1 MKRAG
6 HSEADALRR
15 ALDQPRARQV
25 PPALSFEGR
34 QVWVTGAGQGIG
46 YQVALAFRQL
56 GARVVG
62 LDRVFEPERPS
73 PDGKR
78 YPFKTVRLDI
88 SDHEQVVSVCRQLLL
103 EMPRLDVLVNAA
115 GVLRLGKL
123 DTLSLD
129 DWRTSFDVNVSGV
142 FYLLNELAPQFK
154 RQRGGC
160 IVNVASNAAHVPRM
174 NMGAYCA
181 SKAALASLSHCAALE
196 LAEYGVRCNLVSPGS
211 TDTPMLRAML
221 ADPAGMARTIEGLP
235 EQFKLGIP
243 LKKIATAKEVANAIL
258 FLASDLASHITMQD
272 LVVDGGATL
281 AA

>member
-1 MKRAG
+1 MKREDILHRPA
-6 HSEADALRR
+6 AR
-15 ALDQPRARQV
+15 AARKPA
-25 PPALSFEGR
+25 PPTLQFEGR

-46 YQVALAFRQL
+46 YQVAMMFRQL

-62 LDRVFEPERPS
+62 LDRQFEPEVGSR
-73 PDGKR
+73 DGKR
-78 YPFKTVRLDI
+78 YPFKTVLLDI
-88 SDHEQVVSVCRQLLL
+88 ADRDQVAQVCRQLLL
-103 EMPRLDVLVNAA
+103 EMPRIDVLVNAA

-123 DTLSLD
+123 DALSVD
-129 DWRTSFDVNVSGV
+129 DWKASFDINVGGV
-142 FYLLNELAPQFK
+142 FYLLRELMPQFK
-154 RQRGGC
+154 AQRRGN
-160 IVNVASNAAHVPRM
+160 IVSVASNAAHVPRM

-181 SKAALASLSHCAALE
+181 SKSALVSLSHCAALE

-221 ADPAGMARTIEGLP
+221 ASEAGMRRTIEGLP
-235 EQFKLGIP
+235 EQYKLGIP
-243 LKKIATAKEVANAIL
+243 LKKIATAKEVANAVV